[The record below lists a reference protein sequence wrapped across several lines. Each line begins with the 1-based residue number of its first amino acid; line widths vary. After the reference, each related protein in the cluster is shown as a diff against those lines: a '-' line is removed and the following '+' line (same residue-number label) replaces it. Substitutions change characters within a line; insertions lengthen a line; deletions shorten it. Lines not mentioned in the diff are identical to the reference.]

1 MNSDRIR
8 ACRKKRRLDI
18 LKALNEPIIM
28 REMEQSEYEKI
39 RDEIVIQLE
48 KARKQIFDIL

>member
-8 ACRKKRRLDI
+8 AWRKKRRLDI

-39 RDEIVIQLE
+39 RDENVRQLE
-48 KARKQIFDIL
+48 KARKQIFNTL